1 MSIAMG
7 NFAHVDGRAER
18 RGRDDDDDYNRL
30 PRKGLDNVPPHLSV
44 KYYRMDKVRTFLIH
58 WKPDIMLQFVREKCD
73 FISGMVL

>member
-1 MSIAMG
+1 MG

-18 RGRDDDDDYNRL
+18 RGRDDDDDDYTRL

-73 FISGMVL
+73 FILISLHP